1 MLISVDIQDK
11 HFGDKVLYKDL
22 QFVLEKN
29 EKVGVIGRNGAG
41 KSTLFGMLAGL
52 DSEFDGEIKTA
63 KNTVII
69 STRQE
74 HSDVDD
80 QTVID
85 YILDELPQYKKLK
98 AIIDGFG
105 ESENMSNNAMNRYSD
120 ALEQFSSLGYYTIED
135 TVLEKLKTYQ
145 IDESKARGD
154 LKNLSGGQKRF
165 VELVKIANANAD
177 LALIDEPTNHMD
189 YVAKNDFIEWLD
201 GVRNLAVL
209 VITHDRDVLEK
220 VDRIVEIKEG
230 RALVFKGNYD
240 SYLLQNSSSTV
251 TAIKNYEID
260 EATITNLKKQIE
272 FARARSAKGGP
283 RWVTLRERYEREL
296 KEILDNRKKPSFW
309 IDRESLAKLHPKAVE
324 GYGKYKAK
332 NIRIGATSG
341 SADTNKAYQ
350 PIIDVDNLS
359 LGYND
364 PLFKAISFRLME
376 GDKLRFH
383 GRNGAGKTTLIKSI
397 LAVAD
402 DEKIPANIFAGT
414 IEVRPK
420 LAIGTYEQ
428 EISDKYLDLSLE
440 VALEQL
446 YLDKNLPIND
456 QKIRQLM
463 SDYLFNPITDAKVP
477 LNMLSGGQKARFQ
490 LISMLANNPQ
500 LLILDEPT
508 NHLDLPSIEELE
520 NAIHRFTGAIIFVSH
535 DGFFVKGFEH
545 ETLLVGNQ
553 N

>member
-1 MLISVDIQDK
+1 MLVSIDISDK
-11 HFGDKVLYKDL
+11 HFGDKVLYKNL
-22 QFVLEKN
+22 QFTLEKN

-41 KSTLFGMLAGL
+41 KSTLFGMLAGT
-52 DSEFDGEIKTA
+52 DTEFDGEIKTA
-63 KNTVII
+63 KNTVVI

-74 HSDVDD
+74 HSDIDD
-80 QTVID
+80 LMVID

-98 AIIDGFG
+98 KIIDSFG
-105 ESENMSNNAMNRYSD
+105 SDGNTSTNAMNRYSD

-135 TVLEKLKTYQ
+135 TVIEKLKTYQ
-145 IDESKARGD
+145 IDEDKSRGP

-189 YVAKNDFIEWLD
+189 YIAKNEFIDWLD
-201 GVRNLAVL
+201 NVRNLAVL

-230 RALVFKGNYD
+230 KALVFKGNYD

-251 TAIKNYEID
+251 TAIKNFEID
-260 EATITNLKKQIE
+260 EATIVNLKKQIE

-309 IDRESLAKLHPKAVE
+309 IDRESLSKLHPKAAE

-332 NIRIGATSG
+332 NIRIAPQAGTS
-341 SADTNKAYQ
+341 DNKGYQ
-350 PIIDVDNLS
+350 PIIEVDNLS
-359 LGYND
+359 LGYNE
-364 PLFKAISFRLME
+364 PLFEHISFKLLE

-383 GRNGAGKTTLIKSI
+383 GRNGAGKTTLIKTI
-397 LAVAD
+397 LATASE
-402 DEKIPANIFAGT
+402 EKIPATIYQGT
-414 IEVRPK
+414 VEVRPK

-428 EISDKYLDLSLE
+428 EIGDKYMDMDLE
-440 VALEQL
+440 KALEQL
-446 YLDKNLPIND
+446 YLDKDIPVNE
-456 QKIRQLM
+456 QKVRQLM
-463 SDYLFNPITDAKVP
+463 SDYLFNPLTDAKIP
-477 LNMLSGGQKARFQ
+477 IRLLSGGQKARFQ
-490 LISMLANNPQ
+490 IISMLANNPQ

-520 NAIHRFTGAIIFVSH
+520 NALHRFKGAIIFVSH

-545 ETLLVGNQ
+545 ETLPVGK
-553 N
+553 

>member
-1 MLISVDIQDK
+1 MLVSVDISDK
-11 HFGDKVLYKDL
+11 HFGDKVLYKNL
-22 QFVLEKN
+22 QFTLEKN

-41 KSTLFGMLAGL
+41 KSTLFGMLAGT
-52 DSEFDGEIKTA
+52 DTEFDGEIKTA
-63 KNTVII
+63 KNTVVV

-74 HSDVDD
+74 HSDIDD
-80 QTVID
+80 LMVID

-98 AIIDGFG
+98 KIIDTFG
-105 ESENMSNNAMNRYSD
+105 SDGNTSTNAMNRYSD

-135 TVLEKLKTYQ
+135 TVIEKLKTYQ
-145 IDESKARGD
+145 IDEDKSRGP

-189 YVAKNDFIEWLD
+189 YIAKNEFIDWLD
-201 GVRNLAVL
+201 SVRNLAVL

-230 RALVFKGNYD
+230 KALVFKGNYD

-251 TAIKNYEID
+251 TAIKNFEID
-260 EATITNLKKQIE
+260 EATIVNLKKQIE

-309 IDRESLAKLHPKAVE
+309 IDRESLSKLHPKAAE

-332 NIRIGATSG
+332 NIRIATQAST
-341 SADTNKAYQ
+341 SDNKGYQ
-350 PIIDVDNLS
+350 PIIEVDNLS
-359 LGYND
+359 LGYNE
-364 PLFKAISFRLME
+364 PLFEHISFKLLE

-383 GRNGAGKTTLIKSI
+383 GRNGAGKTTLIKTI
-397 LAVAD
+397 LATANE
-402 DEKIPANIFAGT
+402 EKIPASIYQGT
-414 IEVRPK
+414 VEVRPK

-428 EISDKYLDLSLE
+428 EIGDKYLDMDLE
-440 VALEQL
+440 KALEQL
-446 YLDKNLPIND
+446 YLDKDIPVNE
-456 QKIRQLM
+456 QKVRQLM
-463 SDYLFNPITDAKVP
+463 SDYLFNPLTDAKIPVR
-477 LNMLSGGQKARFQ
+477 LLSGGQKARFQ
-490 LISMLANNPQ
+490 IISMLANNPQ

-520 NAIHRFTGAIIFVSH
+520 NALHRFKGAIIFVSH

-545 ETLLVGNQ
+545 ETLPVGK
-553 N
+553 

>member
-1 MLISVDIQDK
+1 MLVSVDISDK
-11 HFGDKVLYKDL
+11 HFGDKVLYKNL
-22 QFVLEKN
+22 QFTLEKN

-41 KSTLFGMLAGL
+41 KSTLFGMLAGT
-52 DSEFDGEIKTA
+52 DTEFDGEIKTA
-63 KNTVII
+63 KNTVVV

-74 HSDVDD
+74 HSDIDD
-80 QTVID
+80 LMVID

-98 AIIDGFG
+98 KIIDTFG
-105 ESENMSNNAMNRYSD
+105 SDGNTSTNAMNRYSD

-135 TVLEKLKTYQ
+135 TVIEKLKTYQ
-145 IDESKARGD
+145 IDEDKSRGP

-189 YVAKNDFIEWLD
+189 YIAKNEFIDWLD
-201 GVRNLAVL
+201 SVRNLAVL

-230 RALVFKGNYD
+230 KALVFKGNYD

-251 TAIKNYEID
+251 TAIKNFEID
-260 EATITNLKKQIE
+260 EATIVNLKKQIE

-309 IDRESLAKLHPKAVE
+309 IDRESLSKLHPKAAE

-332 NIRIGATSG
+332 NIRIATQAGTS
-341 SADTNKAYQ
+341 DNKGYQ
-350 PIIDVDNLS
+350 PIIEVDNLS
-359 LGYND
+359 LGYNE
-364 PLFKAISFRLME
+364 PLFEHISFKLLE

-383 GRNGAGKTTLIKSI
+383 GRNGAGKTTLIKTI
-397 LAVAD
+397 LATANE
-402 DEKIPANIFAGT
+402 EKIPASIYQGT
-414 IEVRPK
+414 VEVRPK

-428 EISDKYLDLSLE
+428 EIGDKYLDMDLE
-440 VALEQL
+440 KALEQL
-446 YLDKNLPIND
+446 YLDKDIPVNE
-456 QKIRQLM
+456 QKVRQLM
-463 SDYLFNPITDAKVP
+463 SDYLFNPLTDAKIPVR
-477 LNMLSGGQKARFQ
+477 LLSGGQKARFQ
-490 LISMLANNPQ
+490 IISMLANNPQ

-520 NAIHRFTGAIIFVSH
+520 NALHRFKGAIIFVSH

-545 ETLLVGNQ
+545 ETLPVGK
-553 N
+553 

>member
-1 MLISVDIQDK
+1 MLVSVDISDK
-11 HFGDKVLYKDL
+11 HFGDKVLYKNL
-22 QFVLEKN
+22 QFTLEKN

-41 KSTLFGMLAGL
+41 KSTLFGMLAGT
-52 DSEFDGEIKTA
+52 DTEFDGEIKTA
-63 KNTVII
+63 KNTVVV

-74 HSDVDD
+74 HSDIDD
-80 QTVID
+80 LMVID

-98 AIIDGFG
+98 KIIDTFG
-105 ESENMSNNAMNRYSD
+105 SDGNTSTNAMNRYSD

-135 TVLEKLKTYQ
+135 TVIEKLKTYQ
-145 IDESKARGD
+145 IDEDKSRGP

-189 YVAKNDFIEWLD
+189 YIAKNEFIDWLD
-201 GVRNLAVL
+201 TVRNLAVL

-230 RALVFKGNYD
+230 KALVFKGNYD

-251 TAIKNYEID
+251 TAIKNFEID
-260 EATITNLKKQIE
+260 EATIVNLKKQIE

-309 IDRESLAKLHPKAVE
+309 IDRESLSKLHPKAAE

-332 NIRIGATSG
+332 NIRIATQAST
-341 SADTNKAYQ
+341 SDNKGYQ
-350 PIIDVDNLS
+350 PIIEVDNLS
-359 LGYND
+359 LGYNE
-364 PLFKAISFRLME
+364 PLFEHISFKLLE

-383 GRNGAGKTTLIKSI
+383 GRNGAGKTTLIKTI
-397 LAVAD
+397 LATANE
-402 DEKIPANIFAGT
+402 EKIPASIYQGT
-414 IEVRPK
+414 VEVRPK

-428 EISDKYLDLSLE
+428 EIGDKYLDMDLE
-440 VALEQL
+440 KALEQL
-446 YLDKNLPIND
+446 YLDKDIPVNE
-456 QKIRQLM
+456 QKVRQLM
-463 SDYLFNPITDAKVP
+463 SDYLFNPLTDAKIPVR
-477 LNMLSGGQKARFQ
+477 LLSGGQKARFQ
-490 LISMLANNPQ
+490 IISMLANNPQ

-520 NAIHRFTGAIIFVSH
+520 NALHRFKGAIIFVSH

-545 ETLLVGNQ
+545 ETLPVGK
-553 N
+553 